1 MLRTFN
7 CGVGGI
13 LVVKKEA
20 ESSILKMLASDG
32 ATLIGRIQPIK
43 QGKIFFHNFS

>member
-20 ESSILKMLASDG
+20 ESSVLKMLASDE
-32 ATLIGRIQPIK
+32 ATFIGRIQHIK
-43 QGKIFFHNFS
+43 EGKLF